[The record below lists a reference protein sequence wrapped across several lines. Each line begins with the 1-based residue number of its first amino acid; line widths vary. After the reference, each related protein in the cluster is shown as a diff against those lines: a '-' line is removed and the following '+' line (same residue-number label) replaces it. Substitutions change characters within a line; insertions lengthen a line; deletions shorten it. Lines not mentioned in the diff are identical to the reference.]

1 VNCLLS
7 LSAAFGAVCAR
18 SAGRLQGAAAGVLS
32 HGIRLLKPARAQ
44 DLDETEKQETDKNLD
59 EMWGILLKEGRV
71 PLLELVLNHASFAQ
85 TVENLFSCSFL
96 VRSCFHPQHSN
107 VHHFLRNL

>member
-1 VNCLLS
+1 MPAGRAKGSHLGGGARSNS
-7 LSAAFGAVCAR
+7 LSIV
-18 SAGRLQGAAAGVLS
+18 
-32 HGIRLLKPARAQ
+32 Q

-59 EMWGILLKEGRV
+59 EMFEVLIREGAV

-96 VRSCFHPQHSN
+96 VRLCGAHPWGCLWASCLP
-107 VHHFLRNL
+107 RCAAPP